1 MNLEQIVKE
10 TVAKIVAEKQGKDLT
25 GDGKIDSA
33 DYLKA
38 RSNAIDK
45 AKGLDE
51 DSMNDFGDVA
61 GYIIDLVVDE
71 GIITPEEAESDE
83 VINNALE
90 ISEKMF
96 GGYGASGQGISTSDY
111 NRAARAL
118 VASLGKSLNE
128 DYEVAMAQ
136 DSLDS
141 IIRAAMML
149 KTQMGDNEVNL
160 PAWIQDHI
168 TNSENYINQA
178 AKGYHESDAQMDD
191 EAGAEEMNEGYNSE
205 QSAIESA
212 SGDKITGTEE
222 DDEGNTLYIGQDPY
236 DQYFIVN
243 GEIKHDNFQ
252 KGIKSVTIGML
263 KHYGDGQNHSVDDD
277 MHEAFKPKSS
287 FDDYKIGDNVTVNGK
302 KAKITNMKM
311 DDETGE
317 RRARVRFEDGTAKE
331 VSINTIDENIMTTNE
346 GRSAEDL
353 KQGQLDQAYS
363 HLEKIKEKPKLFSS
377 EDIKKAEAR
386 IEKLE
391 AELDALAAKAT
402 NESLDEAT
410 VRRWQHYA
418 GIK

>member
-33 DYLKA
+33 DYLQA
-38 RSNAIDK
+38 RSNAIEK

-51 DSMNDFGDVA
+51 DHEDHEVSMA
-61 GYIIDLVVDE
+61 Q
-71 GIITPEEAESDE
+71 S
-83 VINNALE
+83 
-90 ISEKMF
+90 
-96 GGYGASGQGISTSDY
+96 
-111 NRAARAL
+111 
-118 VASLGKSLNE
+118 SLNSILRS
-128 DYEVAMAQ
+128 AME
-136 DSLDS
+136 
-141 IIRAAMML
+141 L
-149 KTQMGDNEVNL
+149 KAKIGGNEIDI

-168 TNSENYINQA
+168 TNSENFIDQA
-178 AKGYHESDAQMDD
+178 SQGYHEYSNGGH
-191 EAGAEEMNEGYNSE
+191 EGEEMNEGYNFE

-252 KGIKSVTIGML
+252 KGIKSITIGML
-263 KHYGDGQNHSVDDD
+263 KHYGDGQNHSADDD
-277 MHEAFKPKSS
+277 MYEAFKPKSS
-287 FDDYKIGDNVTVNGK
+287 FDDYKIGDNVTVAGK

-311 DDETGE
+311 DDESGE
-317 RRARVRFEDGTAKE
+317 RRARVRFEDGTTKE
-331 VSINTIDENIMTTNE
+331 ISINTIDENTMTTNE

-353 KQGQLDQAYS
+353 KQAQLDQAYD

>member
-10 TVAKIVAEKQGKDLT
+10 TVAKFVAEKQGKDLT
-25 GDGKIDSA
+25 GDGKIDSK

-38 RSNAIDK
+38 RSNAIEKATMKNEGDDEDHEVSMAQNSLNSILRSAMELK
-45 AKGLDE
+45 AKI
-51 DSMNDFGDVA
+51 GDQ
-61 GYIIDLVVDE
+61 E
-71 GIITPEEAESDE
+71 
-83 VINNALE
+83 IN
-90 ISEKMF
+90 I
-96 GGYGASGQGISTSDY
+96 
-111 NRAARAL
+111 
-118 VASLGKSLNE
+118 
-128 DYEVAMAQ
+128 
-136 DSLDS
+136 
-141 IIRAAMML
+141 
-149 KTQMGDNEVNL
+149 

-168 TNSENYINQA
+168 TNSENFIDQA
-178 AKGYHESDAQMDD
+178 SQGYHEY
-191 EAGAEEMNEGYNSE
+191 ENGGHEEMNEGYNFE

-252 KGIKSVTIGML
+252 KGIKSITIGML
-263 KHYGDGQNHSVDDD
+263 KHYGDEQNHSADDD
-277 MHEAFKPKSS
+277 MYEAFQPKPS

-317 RRARVRFEDGTAKE
+317 RRARVRFEDGSAKE
-331 VSINTIDENIMTTNE
+331 VSINTLDENTMTTNE

-353 KQGQLDQAYS
+353 KQAQVEKAYD
-363 HLEKIKEKPKLFSS
+363 HLEKMKANTRLFSK
-377 EDIKKAEAR
+377 EDIKKAEER
-386 IEKLE
+386 IDKLE

>member
-38 RSNAIDK
+38 RSNAIEK

-51 DSMNDFGDVA
+51 DHEDHEVSMA
-61 GYIIDLVVDE
+61 Q
-71 GIITPEEAESDE
+71 S
-83 VINNALE
+83 
-90 ISEKMF
+90 
-96 GGYGASGQGISTSDY
+96 
-111 NRAARAL
+111 
-118 VASLGKSLNE
+118 SLNSILRS
-128 DYEVAMAQ
+128 AME
-136 DSLDS
+136 
-141 IIRAAMML
+141 L
-149 KTQMGDNEVNL
+149 KAKIGNQEINI

-168 TNSENYINQA
+168 TNSENFIDQA
-178 AKGYHESDAQMDD
+178 SQGYHEYSNN
-191 EAGAEEMNEGYNSE
+191 GHKGEEMNEARVSQDNVVSYLANALQSVWAAGKGNNSIDFQDFAQSLYFDMFGGNEMNEANLGHNETSSIE
-205 QSAIESA
+205 QEGRFWIVTYQTANGTKEKSFES
-212 SGDKITGTEE
+212 E
-222 DDEGNTLYIGQDPY
+222 DEARKFYNTLDE
-236 DQYFIVN
+236 V
-243 GEIKHDNFQ
+243 
-252 KGIKSVTIGML
+252 
-263 KHYGDGQNHSVDDD
+263 
-277 MHEAFKPKSS
+277 FKPKSS
-287 FDDYKIGDNVTVNGK
+287 FDDYKIGDNVTVAGK

-317 RRARVRFEDGTAKE
+317 RRARVKFEDGTAEE
-331 VSINTIDENIMTTNE
+331 VSINTIDENTMTTNE

>member
-10 TVAKIVAEKQGKDLT
+10 TVAKFVAEKQGKDLT
-25 GDGKIDSA
+25 GDGKIDSK

-38 RSNAIDK
+38 RSNAIEK
-45 AKGLDE
+45 AKGLD
-51 DSMNDFGDVA
+51 
-61 GYIIDLVVDE
+61 
-71 GIITPEEAESDE
+71 
-83 VINNALE
+83 
-90 ISEKMF
+90 
-96 GGYGASGQGISTSDY
+96 
-111 NRAARAL
+111 
-118 VASLGKSLNE
+118 E

-149 KTQMGDNEVNL
+149 KTQMGDQEINL

-191 EAGAEEMNEGYNSE
+191 KAGAEEMNEGYNSE

-252 KGIKSVTIGML
+252 KGIKSITIGML
-263 KHYGDGQNHSVDDD
+263 KHYGDEQNHSADDD
-277 MHEAFKPKSS
+277 MYEAFQPKPS

-317 RRARVRFEDGTAKE
+317 RRARVRFEDGSAKE
-331 VSINTIDENIMTTNE
+331 VSINTLDENTMTTNE

-353 KQGQLDQAYS
+353 KQAQVEKAYD
-363 HLEKIKEKPKLFSS
+363 HLEKMKANTRLFSK
-377 EDIKKAEAR
+377 EDIKKAEER
-386 IEKLE
+386 IDKLE

>member
-10 TVAKIVAEKQGKDLT
+10 TVAKFVAEKQGKDLT

-33 DYLKA
+33 DYLQA
-38 RSNAIDK
+38 RSNAIEK
-45 AKGLDE
+45 AKGLD
-51 DSMNDFGDVA
+51 
-61 GYIIDLVVDE
+61 
-71 GIITPEEAESDE
+71 
-83 VINNALE
+83 
-90 ISEKMF
+90 
-96 GGYGASGQGISTSDY
+96 
-111 NRAARAL
+111 
-118 VASLGKSLNE
+118 E

-149 KTQMGDNEVNL
+149 KTQMGDKEINL

-191 EAGAEEMNEGYNSE
+191 KAGEEEMNE
-205 QSAIESA
+205 
-212 SGDKITGTEE
+212 
-222 DDEGNTLYIGQDPY
+222 
-236 DQYFIVN
+236 
-243 GEIKHDNFQ
+243 
-252 KGIKSVTIGML
+252 
-263 KHYGDGQNHSVDDD
+263 
-277 MHEAFKPKSS
+277 EAFKPKSS
-287 FDDYKIGDNVTVNGK
+287 FDDYSVGNTAMLNGK
-302 KAKITNMKM
+302 KVEIIAMEM

-317 RRARVRFEDGTAKE
+317 RRAEVKYEDNTIEKE
-331 VSINTIDENIMTTNE
+331 VSINSLDESQLEEDMGGVRQNLGQEVVQKYGYQLKPIFDKYKESNIEWSQILKQYGSNSPEFKEVNDVHKKLSSGFKNAALNGAAIMLKAKGASDTQIRNYFSEYGYFEDWVSDFMDELMDELGESQQNENTMTTNE

-353 KQGQLDQAYS
+353 KQAQVEKAYD
-363 HLEKIKEKPKLFSS
+363 HLEKMKANTRLFSK
-377 EDIKKAEAR
+377 EDIKKAEER
-386 IEKLE
+386 IDKLE